1 VAVRLLLPGV
11 ALAVVLLAVFF
22 AQRDA
27 TSTLSQNVR
36 AQAQAEQEVSL
47 GYHTETLVLDMETG
61 VRGFLLTHE
70 RQFLQPLLSARAEF
84 PPSAAALVALAARN
98 GDGELALARRIQTG
112 GEAFMRDFA
121 VPEIRAVEANSQTA
135 VSVASVLR
143 GKQQVDALRAV
154 FTELIERGQQP
165 AAPAERRAQSAASRA
180 SACVLVGLVAALALL
195 AVSAVYLRR
204 GVLRPIRRV
213 AKVADA
219 MAAGDLSVRVEP
231 ASATELTRLANSFNT
246 MADGLQEGH
255 NRLEAQAAELRGSEA
270 FLDSVLEHIP
280 NMLVVKA
287 ASDLRF
293 VRFNRAG
300 EQLLGYSREQLLG
313 KNDYDL
319 FAADQADTFTAQDR
333 QTLASGAPLDIAEE
347 PMHSLQNGLRY
358 LHTKKIPVLDEY
370 GSPRYLLAI
379 SEDITERKRADQVV
393 RDAKE
398 EAERANRAKS
408 EFLSRMSHEFRTP
421 LNSILGF
428 GQLLKMDGLSE
439 SQREPIHYILESGRH
454 LLLLINDLLDIA
466 RIEAGGMTISLEPV
480 AIGSL
485 LRDVVAMVAPIA
497 AKCTVGLEIVPLDSE
512 WYVLADQQRTKQ
524 VLLNLLS
531 NAIKYNR
538 EGGEVKIVCERA
550 GRNLRVLVRD
560 TGLGIP
566 TERLAEAFTPFD
578 RLGAE
583 RDDIEGAGLGL
594 ALSRQLMELMGG
606 TLTVDSEAGVGCTFT
621 AELALAATTDR
632 SSYGSDELETLGD
645 DQRDGASAARLL
657 YVEDNMANIKLVERV
672 LGRRPGITVVATG
685 QGQLGLELAR
695 HHPPDVIVLDLHL
708 PDLPGEAVLNLLKRD
723 ARTALIPVI
732 VLTADAS
739 PGHARSLRELGAAA
753 YVTKPLDVPSFLA
766 TLDEVL
772 LAGTPVPG

>member
-1 VAVRLLLPGV
+1 VRLLLPGV
-11 ALAVVLLAVFF
+11 ALTVVLLAIFV

-27 TSTLSQNVR
+27 TSTLSENVR
-36 AQAQAEQEVSL
+36 AQAQAEQAVSL

-61 VRGFLLTHE
+61 VRGFLLTHD
-70 RQFLQPLLSARAEF
+70 RQFLAPWLSARTAF
-84 PPSAAALVALAARN
+84 PASAAALVALAARN

-112 GEAFMRDFA
+112 GESFMRDFA
-121 VPEIRAVEANSQTA
+121 VPEIRAVQANPQSTL
-135 VSVASVLR
+135 SVASAVR
-143 GKQQVDALRAV
+143 GKRQVDMLRAS
-154 FTELIERGQQP
+154 FTELIDHGQQP

-180 SACVLVGLVAALALL
+180 SSYVLAGLVVALALL
-195 AVSAVYLRR
+195 AVWAVYLRR

-213 AKVADA
+213 AEVADD

-231 ASATELTRLANSFNT
+231 ASATELARLANSFNT
-246 MADGLQEGH
+246 MADRLQEGH
-255 NRLEAQAAELRGSEA
+255 NRLADQAAKLSRSEA
-270 FLDSVLEHIP
+270 FLDSILEHIP
-280 NMLVVKA
+280 NMLVVKD

-347 PMHSLQNGLRY
+347 PIYTRQHGLRY
-358 LHTKKIPVLDEY
+358 LHTKKIPVLDDH
-370 GSPRYLLAI
+370 GSPRYLLGI
-379 SEDITERKRADQVV
+379 SEDITERKHADQVV

-408 EFLSRMSHEFRTP
+408 EFLSRMSHELRTP

-428 GQLLKMDGLSE
+428 SQLLKMDGLSE
-439 SQREPIHYILESGRH
+439 NQREPIHYILQSGRH

-466 RIEAGGMTISLEPV
+466 RIEAGGMTLSLEPV

-485 LRDVVAMVAPIA
+485 LRDVVAIVAPIA
-497 AKCTVGLEIVPLDSE
+497 ATRNVSVEIAPLDPECS
-512 WYVLADQQRTKQ
+512 VLADHQRIKQ

-538 EGGEVKIVCERA
+538 EGGDVRIDCERA
-550 GRNLRVLVRD
+550 GPNLRVLVQD
-560 TGLGIP
+560 TGRGIP
-566 TERLAEAFTPFD
+566 AEQLAGVFTPFD

-583 RDDIEGAGLGL
+583 RDDTDGAGLGL

-606 TLTVDSEAGVGCTFT
+606 TLTVESDPGVGCTFT
-621 AELALAATTDR
+621 AELALAAVTSDA
-632 SSYGSDELETLGD
+632 SSSGSRTVETFPD
-645 DQRDGASAARLL
+645 DQRDGVNPVRLL
-657 YVEDNMANIKLVERV
+657 YLEDNMANIKLVERV

-685 QGQLGLELAR
+685 QGQLGIELAR
-695 HHPPDVIVLDLHL
+695 HDPPDVIVLDLHL
-708 PDLPGEAVLNLLKRD
+708 PDLPGEQVLSLLKRD
-723 ARTALIPVI
+723 ARTEAIPVI

-739 PGHARSLRELGAAA
+739 AGQATTLRELGAAA

-766 TLDEVL
+766 TLDAVL
-772 LAGTPVPG
+772 LAGTAVPG